1 MSFKKHHRVTE
12 GTHKGHN
19 TMMDLAFA
27 DQPDTAADRERARRA
42 YWTQV
47 HAIVISPF
55 TGKPIQGTAERMRG
69 S

>member
-27 DQPDTAADRERARRA
+27 DRPDTAADRERARAA
-42 YWTQV
+42 YWAQV
-47 HAIVISPF
+47 NVVVNSPF
-55 TGKPIQGTAERMRG
+55 TGQPIEGTG
-69 S
+69 NV